1 MLASSSFLL
10 SPTAIAAPPGGGP
23 CGTVGC
29 TNGATA
35 LLVGGEGSYAQ
46 LTEEQMTTAFGG
58 YFANYDARISVP
70 FPGDAEF
77 AKSIPEGSDNL
88 YNAIY
93 AHQTALGTPLTIGGV
108 SKGAPSVVDVIYRLL
123 EDLEDTEDGVTP
135 PLPEEMTIGIYGAPS
150 RIFFVGVKYQPVPDT
165 PWDVLLVSAEY
176 DGTAD
181 FPDNPFNILAVL
193 NAVNGAKLR
202 HVDAAFYDIQTLPTR
217 YKVEQNALGGT
228 RTTIIIPAERLPLL
242 HDMYESDFWDP
253 NFVAFLDRMLKPI
266 IDSAYNRNWSSTQ
279 KGWIDGVAPLPAPPA
294 GPAVAPLVDL
304 EGPDLAGS
312 TVTGSN
318 VTGADVTGSDV
329 TGLNVTGSDPE
340 GPLTS
345 PAGELGGGST
355 PPVVASTAGETEP
368 PANKRKLDEDDLTD
382 ELDGEELSEDLQEQ
396 EEQQQEQQE
405 DDGEPPADNGPG
417 ANDEGDEDTGDNDT
431 GDNDTGGNDT
441 GGNES

>member
-1 MLASSSFLL
+1 MASSSFLL
-10 SPTAIAAPPGGGP
+10 APTAIAAPPGGGA

-77 AKSIPEGSDNL
+77 ARSIPEGSDNL

-93 AHQTALGTPLTIGGV
+93 AHQAALGTPITIGGV
-108 SKGAPSVVDVIYRLL
+108 SKGAPSVVDVLYRLM

-135 PLPEEMTIGIYGAPS
+135 PLPEEMTVAIYGAPS
-150 RIFFVGVKYQPVPDT
+150 RVFFVGVKYQPVPDT
-165 PWDVLLVSAEY
+165 PWDVVVVSAEY

-217 YKVEQNALGGT
+217 YKVEENSLGGT

-253 NFVAFLDRMLKPI
+253 NFVAFLDRMLKPM
-266 IDSAYNRNWSSTQ
+266 IDSAYNRNWSTRQ
-279 KGWIDGVAPLPAPPA
+279 KGWIDGIAPLPAPPA
-294 GPAVAPLVDL
+294 GPVVTPPV
-304 EGPDLAGS
+304 DLAGS
-312 TVTGSN
+312 DLA
-318 VTGADVTGSDV
+318 GA
-329 TGLNVTGSDPE
+329 NVTGSSVGGPNPE
-340 GPLTS
+340 GPGTS
-345 PAGELGGGST
+345 PAGEPGGGPT
-355 PPVVASTAGETEP
+355 PPAAAPPAGDTEP
-368 PANKRKLDEDDLTD
+368 LADKRKLDRFDPTEELDLTD
-382 ELDGEELSEDLQEQ
+382 ELDGEELDGGELTDDLQEQ
-396 EEQQQEQQE
+396 EEQQQEQQG
-405 DDGEPPADNGPG
+405 DDGEPPADNG
-417 ANDEGDEDTGDNDT
+417 GDDAGDDDAGGNDT

-441 GGNES
+441 GGNDTGGNES

>member
-1 MLASSSFLL
+1 MKISNRSVIAMLATSAFLL
-10 SPTAIAAPPGGGP
+10 TSAAIAAPAGGAA
-23 CGTVGC
+23 CATAGC

-35 LLVGGEGSYAQ
+35 LLVGGEGRYAQ

-77 AKSIPEGSDNL
+77 AHSIPEGSDNL

-93 AHQTALGTPLTIGGV
+93 AHQAALGTPITIGGV
-108 SKGAPSVVDVIYRLL
+108 SKGAPSVVDVLYRLMK
-123 EDLEDTEDGVTP
+123 DLEDTEDGLTP
-135 PLPEEMTIGIYGAPS
+135 PLPDEMTVAIYGAPS

-165 PWDVLLVSAEY
+165 PWDVVVVSAEY

-217 YKVEQNALGGT
+217 YKVEENSLGGT

-253 NFVAFLDRMLKPI
+253 KFVAFLDRMLKPI
-266 IDSAYNRNWSSTQ
+266 IDSAYNRNWFSEQ
-279 KGWIDGVAPLPAPPA
+279 KGWKDGIAPLPAPPTGSA
-294 GPAVAPLVDL
+294 MTSLVDL
-304 EGPDLAGS
+304 DGPDLDGPDLAGS
-312 TVTGSN
+312 DVSGSHVTGSN
-318 VTGADVTGSDV
+318 VT
-329 TGLNVTGSDPE
+329 DPE
-340 GPLTS
+340 PDGPGTS

-355 PPVVASTAGETEP
+355 QTEP
-368 PANKRKLDEDDLTD
+368 QTRRELDVDDLTD
-382 ELDGEELSEDLQEQ
+382 ELDDDELTEELQEQ

-405 DDGEPPADNGPG
+405 GDGEPPADNGLG
-417 ANDEGDEDTGDNDT
+417 DDDEGDAGDNNTGDNDA
-431 GDNDTGGNDT
+431 GGNDAGDNGT
-441 GGNES
+441 SGNES